1 MSLHDEQKAR
11 LEAIT
16 AWAVRV
22 RTTLSDTLA
31 AHAGEVHFRPG
42 STGVSMVGLLP
53 DRPQRGKSGIKNLDR
68 LARDFEVLFAR
79 YCRDIEQGRATGE
92 KALQSAL

>member
-1 MSLHDEQKAR
+1 MRGFCVVARGASADHHRMSLQDEQKAR

-53 DRPQRGKSGIKNLDR
+53 DRPQRGKSGIKD
-68 LARDFEVLFAR
+68 
-79 YCRDIEQGRATGE
+79 GR
-92 KALQSAL
+92 